1 MNKEE
6 YFLEKYIKPYTE
18 VSELFPQKIGDDCA
32 VIRSSSDLL
41 VSTDSSIEGVHFPA
55 NLNPYYIAYRSIA
68 IAASDILAMGSYPDG
83 YLLSISHP
91 QPSDEWFND
100 FSKGILEFNKI
111 HDTKLVGGDLSVGE
125 LNICVT
131 VFGRAKQNI
140 IKRSGAKENDNI
152 YISNKLGLGVAG
164 HKSFMKDN
172 ISMPNQY
179 MKPQLISKE
188 VIFELNTLIN
198 SAIDV
203 SDGLLLDLKRIC
215 KLSGKGAE
223 LLVSKKF
230 IFNDYEDLIAG
241 DDYVLLFTANDN
253 NDEQITALLPQSKM
267 IGKITKE
274 KKLQVNDLDGKEIN
288 FDTFGWDSFK
298 T

>member
-6 YFLEKYIKPYTE
+6 YFLEKYIKPCTE
-18 VSELFPQKIGDDCA
+18 VSELFPQEIGDDCA
-32 VIRSSSDLL
+32 IIRSSSDLL

-100 FSKGILEFNKI
+100 FSKGILEFNKT
-111 HDTKLVGGDLSVGE
+111 HDTKLVGGDLSKGE

-164 HKSFMKDN
+164 HKSFLKDN

-241 DDYVLLFTANDN
+241 DDYVILFTANDN

>member
-6 YFLEKYIKPYTE
+6 YFLEKYIKPCTE
-18 VSELFPQKIGDDCA
+18 VSELFPQEIGDDCA
-32 VIRSSSDLL
+32 VIRSLSDLL

-83 YLLSISHP
+83 YLLSITHP
-91 QPSDEWFND
+91 EPSEEWFND
-100 FSKGILEFNKI
+100 FSKGILEFNKT
-111 HDTKLVGGDLSVGE
+111 HDTKLVGGDLSKGE

-140 IKRSGAKENDNI
+140 IKRSDAMENDNI
-152 YISNKLGLGVAG
+152 YVSNTLGLGAAG
-164 HKSFMKDN
+164 HRSFLKDN
-172 ISMPNQY
+172 LSMPNQY
-179 MKPQLISKE
+179 MKPQLISKQ

-215 KLSGKGAE
+215 KFSGKGAE
-223 LLVSKKF
+223 LLVSKNF

>member
-6 YFLEKYIKPYTE
+6 YFLEKYIKPCTE
-18 VSELFPQKIGDDCA
+18 VSEIFPQEIGDDCA

-100 FSKGILEFNKI
+100 FSKGILEFNKT
-111 HDTKLVGGDLSVGE
+111 HDTKLVGGDLSKGE

-164 HKSFMKDN
+164 HKSFLKDN

-253 NDEQITALLPQSKM
+253 NDEQVTALLPQSKM

>member
-6 YFLEKYIKPYTE
+6 YFLEKYIKPCTE
-18 VSELFPQKIGDDCA
+18 VSELFPQEIGDDCA

-41 VSTDSSIEGVHFPA
+41 VSTDSTIEGVHFPA

-100 FSKGILEFNKI
+100 FSKGILEFNKT
-111 HDTKLVGGDLSVGE
+111 HDTKLVGGDLSKGE

-152 YISNKLGLGVAG
+152 YISNKLGLGAAG
-164 HKSFMKDN
+164 HESFLKDN
-172 ISMPNQY
+172 LSMPNQY

-253 NDEQITALLPQSKM
+253 NDEQVTALLPQSKM

-274 KKLQVNDLDGKEIN
+274 KKIQVNDLDGKEIN

>member
-6 YFLEKYIKPYTE
+6 YFLEKYIKPCTE
-18 VSELFPQKIGDDCA
+18 VSELFPQEIGDDCA
-32 VIRSSSDLL
+32 IIRSSSDLL
-41 VSTDSSIEGVHFPA
+41 VSTDSSIEGVHFPV

-100 FSKGILEFNKI
+100 FSKGILEFNKT
-111 HDTKLVGGDLSVGE
+111 HGTKLVGGDLSKGE

-164 HKSFMKDN
+164 HKSFLKDN

-253 NDEQITALLPQSKM
+253 NDEQVTALLPQSKM

>member
-6 YFLEKYIKPYTE
+6 YFLEKYIKPCTE
-18 VSELFPQKIGDDCA
+18 VSELFPQEIGDDCA
-32 VIRSSSDLL
+32 VIRSLSDLL

-83 YLLSISHP
+83 YLLSITHP
-91 QPSDEWFND
+91 EPSEEWFND
-100 FSKGILEFNKI
+100 FSKGILEFNKT
-111 HDTKLVGGDLSVGE
+111 HDTKLVGGDLSKGE

-140 IKRSGAKENDNI
+140 IKRSDAMENDNI
-152 YISNKLGLGVAG
+152 YVSNTLGLGAAG
-164 HKSFMKDN
+164 HRSFLKDN
-172 ISMPNQY
+172 LSMPNQY
-179 MKPQLISKE
+179 MKPKLISKQ

-215 KLSGKGAE
+215 KFSGKGAE
-223 LLVSKKF
+223 LLVSKNF

-274 KKLQVNDLDGKEIN
+274 KKLQINDLDGKEIN

>member
-6 YFLEKYIKPYTE
+6 YFLEKYIKPCTE
-18 VSELFPQKIGDDCA
+18 VSELFPQEIGDDCA
-32 VIRSSSDLL
+32 IIRSSSDLL

-164 HKSFMKDN
+164 HKSFLKDN

-253 NDEQITALLPQSKM
+253 NDEQVTALLPQSKM

>member
-1 MNKEE
+1 
-6 YFLEKYIKPYTE
+6 
-18 VSELFPQKIGDDCA
+18 
-32 VIRSSSDLL
+32 
-41 VSTDSSIEGVHFPA
+41 
-55 NLNPYYIAYRSIA
+55 
-68 IAASDILAMGSYPDG
+68 
-83 YLLSISHP
+83 
-91 QPSDEWFND
+91 
-100 FSKGILEFNKI
+100 
-111 HDTKLVGGDLSVGE
+111 
-125 LNICVT
+125 
-131 VFGRAKQNI
+131 
-140 IKRSGAKENDNI
+140 
-152 YISNKLGLGVAG
+152 
-164 HKSFMKDN
+164 
-172 ISMPNQY
+172 
-179 MKPQLISKE
+179 MKPQLITKE
-188 VIFELNTLIN
+188 IIFELNTLIN

-253 NDEQITALLPQSKM
+253 NDEQVTALLPQSKM

>member
-6 YFLEKYIKPYTE
+6 YFLEKYIKPCTE
-18 VSELFPQKIGDDCA
+18 VSELFPQEIGDDCA

-55 NLNPYYIAYRSIA
+55 NLNPFYIAYRSIA

-91 QPSDEWFND
+91 QPSDKWFND
-100 FSKGILEFNKI
+100 FSKGILEFNKT
-111 HDTKLVGGDLSVGE
+111 HDTKLVGGDLSKGE

-164 HKSFMKDN
+164 HKSFLKDN
-172 ISMPNQY
+172 LSIPNQY

-203 SDGLLLDLKRIC
+203 SDGLLLDLKSIC
-215 KLSGKGAE
+215 NLSGKGAE

-274 KKLQVNDLDGKEIN
+274 KKLQVNDLHGKEIN

>member
-18 VSELFPQKIGDDCA
+18 VSELFPQEIGDDCA

-100 FSKGILEFNKI
+100 FSKGILEFNKT
-111 HDTKLVGGDLSVGE
+111 HDTKLVGGDLSKGE

-164 HKSFMKDN
+164 HKSFLKDN

>member
-6 YFLEKYIKPYTE
+6 YFLEKYIKPCTE
-18 VSELFPQKIGDDCA
+18 VSELFPQEIGDDCA

-100 FSKGILEFNKI
+100 FSKGILEFNKT
-111 HDTKLVGGDLSVGE
+111 HDTKLVGGDLSKGE

-164 HKSFMKDN
+164 HKSFLKDN

-230 IFNDYEDLIAG
+230 IFNDYEDLVAG

>member
-6 YFLEKYIKPYTE
+6 YFLEKYIKPCTE
-18 VSELFPQKIGDDCA
+18 VSELFPQEIGDDCA

-100 FSKGILEFNKI
+100 FSKGILEFNKT
-111 HDTKLVGGDLSVGE
+111 HDTKLVGGDLSKGE

-152 YISNKLGLGVAG
+152 YISNKLGLGAAG
-164 HKSFMKDN
+164 HKSFLKDN
-172 ISMPNQY
+172 LSMPNQY
-179 MKPQLISKE
+179 MKPQLILKE
-188 VIFELNTLIN
+188 AIFELNTLIN

-223 LLVSKKF
+223 LLVSKKL

-253 NDEQITALLPQSKM
+253 NDEQIMALLPQSKM

>member
-91 QPSDEWFND
+91 QPSDEWFKD

>member
-1 MNKEE
+1 VNKEE
-6 YFLEKYIKPYTE
+6 YFLEKYIKPCTE
-18 VSELFPQKIGDDCA
+18 VSELFPQEIGDDCA
-32 VIRSSSDLL
+32 VIRSLSDLL

-83 YLLSISHP
+83 YLLSITHP
-91 QPSDEWFND
+91 EPSEEWFND
-100 FSKGILEFNKI
+100 FSKGILEFNKT
-111 HDTKLVGGDLSVGE
+111 HDTKLVGGDLSKGE

-140 IKRSGAKENDNI
+140 IKRSDAMENDNI
-152 YISNKLGLGVAG
+152 YVSNTLGLGAAG
-164 HKSFMKDN
+164 HRSFLKDN
-172 ISMPNQY
+172 LSMPNQY
-179 MKPQLISKE
+179 MKPQLISKQ

-215 KLSGKGAE
+215 KFSGKGAE
-223 LLVSKKF
+223 LIVSKNF

-274 KKLQVNDLDGKEIN
+274 KKLQINDLDGKEIN

>member
-6 YFLEKYIKPYTE
+6 YFLEKYIKPCTE
-18 VSELFPQKIGDDCA
+18 VSELFPQEIGDDCA
-32 VIRSSSDLL
+32 VIRSLSDLL

-83 YLLSISHP
+83 YLLSVTHP
-91 QPSDEWFND
+91 EPSDKWFDD
-100 FSKGILEFNKI
+100 FSKGILEFNKT
-111 HDTKLVGGDLSVGE
+111 HDTKLVGGDLSKGE

-140 IKRSGAKENDNI
+140 IKRSDAMENDNI
-152 YISNKLGLGVAG
+152 YVSNILGLGAAG
-164 HKSFMKDN
+164 HRSFLKDN
-172 ISMPNQY
+172 LSMPNQY

-253 NDEQITALLPQSKM
+253 NDAQIMALLPQSKM

>member
-6 YFLEKYIKPYTE
+6 YFLEKYIKPCTE
-18 VSELFPQKIGDDCA
+18 VSELFPQEIGDDCA

-41 VSTDSSIEGVHFPA
+41 VSTDSTIEGVHFPA

-100 FSKGILEFNKI
+100 FSKGILEFNKT
-111 HDTKLVGGDLSVGE
+111 HDTKLVGGDLSKGE

-164 HKSFMKDN
+164 HKSFLKDN

-179 MKPQLISKE
+179 MKPQLVSKE

-241 DDYVLLFTANDN
+241 DDYVLLFTANNN
-253 NDEQITALLPQSKM
+253 NDEQVRALLPQSKM

>member
-6 YFLEKYIKPYTE
+6 YFLEKYIKPCTE
-18 VSELFPQKIGDDCA
+18 VSELFPQEIGDDCA
-32 VIRSSSDLL
+32 IIRSSSDLL

-164 HKSFMKDN
+164 HKSFLKDN

-223 LLVSKKF
+223 LVVSKKF

-253 NDEQITALLPQSKM
+253 NDEQVTALLPQSKM

>member
-6 YFLEKYIKPYTE
+6 YFLEKYIKPCTE
-18 VSELFPQKIGDDCA
+18 VSELFPQEIGDDCA
-32 VIRSSSDLL
+32 IIRSSSDLL

-100 FSKGILEFNKI
+100 FSKGILEFNKT

-164 HKSFMKDN
+164 HKSFLKDN

-241 DDYVLLFTANDN
+241 DDYVILFTANDN

>member
-6 YFLEKYIKPYTE
+6 YFLEKYIKPCTE
-18 VSELFPQKIGDDCA
+18 VSELFPQEIGDDCA
-32 VIRSSSDLL
+32 VIRSLSDLL

-83 YLLSISHP
+83 YLLSITHP
-91 QPSDEWFND
+91 EPSEEWFND
-100 FSKGILEFNKI
+100 FSKGILEFNKT
-111 HDTKLVGGDLSVGE
+111 HDTKLVGGDLSKGE

-140 IKRSGAKENDNI
+140 IKRSDAMENDNI
-152 YISNKLGLGVAG
+152 YVSNTLGLGAAG
-164 HKSFMKDN
+164 HRSFLKDN
-172 ISMPNQY
+172 LSMPNQY
-179 MKPQLISKE
+179 MKPQLVSKE

-215 KLSGKGAE
+215 KFSGKGAE
-223 LLVSKKF
+223 LLVSKNF

-274 KKLQVNDLDGKEIN
+274 KKLQINDLDGKEIN

>member
-6 YFLEKYIKPYTE
+6 YFLEKYIKPCTE
-18 VSELFPQKIGDDCA
+18 VSELFPQEIGDDCA
-32 VIRSSSDLL
+32 IIRSSSDLL

-83 YLLSISHP
+83 YLMSISHP

-164 HKSFMKDN
+164 HKSFLKDN

-223 LLVSKKF
+223 LVVSKKF

>member
-6 YFLEKYIKPYTE
+6 YFLEKYIKPCTE
-18 VSELFPQKIGDDCA
+18 VSELFPQEIGDDCA
-32 VIRSSSDLL
+32 IIRSSSDLL

-152 YISNKLGLGVAG
+152 YISNKLGLGAAG
-164 HKSFMKDN
+164 HKSFLKDN
-172 ISMPNQY
+172 LLS
-179 MKPQLISKE
+179 LIH
-188 VIFELNTLIN
+188 I
-198 SAIDV
+198 
-203 SDGLLLDLKRIC
+203 
-215 KLSGKGAE
+215 
-223 LLVSKKF
+223 
-230 IFNDYEDLIAG
+230 
-241 DDYVLLFTANDN
+241 
-253 NDEQITALLPQSKM
+253 
-267 IGKITKE
+267 
-274 KKLQVNDLDGKEIN
+274 
-288 FDTFGWDSFK
+288 
-298 T
+298 

>member
-1 MNKEE
+1 VNKEE
-6 YFLEKYIKPYTE
+6 YFLEKYIKPCTE
-18 VSELFPQKIGDDCA
+18 VSELFPQEIGDDCA
-32 VIRSSSDLL
+32 VIRSLSDLL

-83 YLLSISHP
+83 YLLSITHP
-91 QPSDEWFND
+91 EPSEEWFND
-100 FSKGILEFNKI
+100 FSKGILEFNKT
-111 HDTKLVGGDLSVGE
+111 HDTKLVGGDLSKGE

-140 IKRSGAKENDNI
+140 IKRSDAMENDNI
-152 YISNKLGLGVAG
+152 YVSNTLGLGAAG
-164 HKSFMKDN
+164 HRSFLKDN
-172 ISMPNQY
+172 LSMPNQY
-179 MKPQLISKE
+179 MKPQLVSKE

-215 KLSGKGAE
+215 KFSGKGAE
-223 LLVSKKF
+223 LIVSKNF

-274 KKLQVNDLDGKEIN
+274 KKLQINDLDGKEIN

>member
-6 YFLEKYIKPYTE
+6 YFLEKYIKPCTE
-18 VSELFPQKIGDDCA
+18 VSELFPQEIGDDCA

-41 VSTDSSIEGVHFPA
+41 ISTDSSIEGVHFPA

-100 FSKGILEFNKI
+100 FSKGILEFNKT
-111 HDTKLVGGDLSVGE
+111 HDTKLVGGDLSKGE

-164 HKSFMKDN
+164 HKSFLKDN

-253 NDEQITALLPQSKM
+253 NDEQVKALLPQSKM

>member
-6 YFLEKYIKPYTE
+6 YFLEKYIKPCTE
-18 VSELFPQKIGDDCA
+18 VSELFPQEIGDDCA

-164 HKSFMKDN
+164 HKSFLKDN

-253 NDEQITALLPQSKM
+253 NDEQVKALLPQSKM

>member
-6 YFLEKYIKPYTE
+6 YFLEKYIKPCTE
-18 VSELFPQKIGDDCA
+18 VSELFPQEIGDDCA
-32 VIRSSSDLL
+32 VIRSLSDLL

-83 YLLSISHP
+83 YLLSITHP
-91 QPSDEWFND
+91 EPSEEWFND
-100 FSKGILEFNKI
+100 FSKGILEFNKT
-111 HDTKLVGGDLSVGE
+111 HDTKLVGGDLSKGE

-140 IKRSGAKENDNI
+140 IKRSDAMENDNI
-152 YISNKLGLGVAG
+152 YVSNTLGLGAAG
-164 HKSFMKDN
+164 HRSFLKDN
-172 ISMPNQY
+172 LSMPNQY
-179 MKPQLISKE
+179 MKPQLISKQ

-215 KLSGKGAE
+215 KFSGKGAE
-223 LLVSKKF
+223 LIVSKNF

-274 KKLQVNDLDGKEIN
+274 KKLQINDLDGKEIN

>member
-6 YFLEKYIKPYTE
+6 YFLEKYIKPCTE
-18 VSELFPQKIGDDCA
+18 VSELFPQEIGDDCA

-41 VSTDSSIEGVHFPA
+41 VSTDSTIEGVHFPA

-100 FSKGILEFNKI
+100 FSKGILEFNKT
-111 HDTKLVGGDLSVGE
+111 HDTKLVGGDLSKGE

-164 HKSFMKDN
+164 HKSFLKDN